1 MPQAD
6 GGISRLQARLL
17 AIPQQVRDGIKP
29 AMEKSAQEIVDAMKT
44 LVPVKTGHLRDSI
57 GWTWGDP
64 PKGSVVLGKSSALE
78 GLTITIY
85 AGEGEHD
92 VFYARFVEFGTAHAH
107 AHPFFFPAYRL
118 YKKRAANRIKRAVR
132 TSVRKNWGKP

>member
-6 GGISRLQARLL
+6 GGISRLQARLN

-29 AMEKSAQEIVDAMKT
+29 AMEKSATEIVGAMKV
-44 LVPVKTGHLRDSI
+44 LAPVDTGHLRDSI
-57 GWTWGDP
+57 GWTWGSP
-64 PKGSVVLGKSSALE
+64 PSGSVVLAKSKGLD

-85 AGEGEHD
+85 AGEGQFD

-107 AHPFFFPAYRL
+107 AHPYFFPAYRL
-118 YKKRAANRIKRAVR
+118 YKKRAANRIKRAIR
-132 TSVRKNWGKP
+132 TSVKKNWGAP

>member
-6 GGISRLQARLL
+6 GGISRLQARLN
-17 AIPQQVRDGIKP
+17 AIPKQVRGGIKP
-29 AMEKSAQEIVDAMKT
+29 AMEKSAAEIVAAMKT
-44 LVPVKTGHLRDSI
+44 LVPVETGHLRDSI

-64 PKGSVVLGKSSALE
+64 PAGSVVLGKSSALE

-118 YKKRAANRIKRAVR
+118 YKKRAANRIKRAIR
-132 TSVRKNWGKP
+132 TSVKKNWGAA